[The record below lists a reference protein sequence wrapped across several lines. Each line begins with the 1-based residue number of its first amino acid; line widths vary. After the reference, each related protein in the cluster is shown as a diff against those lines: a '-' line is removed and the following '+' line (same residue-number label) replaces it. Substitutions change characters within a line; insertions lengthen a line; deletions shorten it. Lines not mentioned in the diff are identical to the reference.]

1 MRRLATLYS
10 VDYKQLI
17 NTHTAW
23 EYYLFLRDHLSYNCC
38 HYTNQGP
45 QLPLRDIL
53 FRGKQISQLF
63 FVATCNVL
71 KWRHNHSHSPVS
83 SCTNLYSTG
92 GEISRFWYVKPR
104 ERKKKKEKEKSISIF
119 FIFLSLSGHSVDCI
133 KKEKKTLR
141 YTLKTFLTYIA
152 FLYKNGKHSPIFH
165 WVLLLHRD
173 QMIVQ

>member
-1 MRRLATLYS
+1 MVLKNVCVFLSMRRLATLYL

-63 FVATCNVL
+63 FVATYNVL

-92 GEISRFWYVKPR
+92 EKFHVFGTSNHEK
-104 ERKKKKEKEKSISIF
+104 ERKRKRKKNRYQIF
-119 FIFLSLSGHSVDCI
+119 F
-133 KKEKKTLR
+133 
-141 YTLKTFLTYIA
+141 
-152 FLYKNGKHSPIFH
+152 
-165 WVLLLHRD
+165 
-173 QMIVQ
+173 